1 MVTSSAARTAPF
13 DFLNPLTPRDRSWW
27 RVTAMAGALPV
38 AAILLTIPV
47 VFLMMVLG
55 DGEAFPLPPG
65 PRLARSAVY
74 VIEVAASLGALALG
88 VLLAARLIFRRPMN
102 SWITAAPRFRWRLMG
117 WAAGYTCLGVGALTI
132 VGMLTGDRPQ
142 WPVAD
147 AAAGTG
153 LKIAYVAACAGAFLV
168 AAWAE
173 EAMFRGYLLQ
183 QVSAFT
189 NRGWVAIVVSS
200 LAFSLMHLE
209 FDPAALVAR
218 TLAGAAFAWAA
229 LRLGGLE
236 FAIGAHLATNLM
248 IALVQAPML
257 PDDAPFTGG
266 LEDVTLEVILAAYV
280 VIGAEVAG
288 RNPRLTGA
296 TSSPA

>member
-1 MVTSSAARTAPF
+1 MVTSSATRVAPF
-13 DFLNPLTPRDRSWW
+13 DFLNPITPRDRSWW

-38 AAILLTIPV
+38 AAFLLTIPV
-47 VFLMMVLG
+47 VFVMFALG
-55 DGEAFPLPPG
+55 NGETFPLPAG
-65 PRLARSAVY
+65 PRLARAAVY
-74 VIEVAASLGALALG
+74 TIEVAASLGALALG
-88 VLLAARLIFRRPMN
+88 VLLAARFIFRRPMG
-102 SWITAAPRFRWRLMG
+102 SWITAAPRFRWRLMA
-117 WAAGYTCLGVGALTI
+117 WAAGYTCLGVGALTLI
-132 VGMLTGDRPQ
+132 GMIAGDRPE

-147 AAAGTG
+147 AGAGIG
-153 LKIAYVAACAGAFLV
+153 LRIAYIGACLVAFLV

-189 NRGWVAIVVSS
+189 DRGWVAIVVSS
-200 LAFSLMHLE
+200 LAFSLMHLD

-236 FAIGAHLATNLM
+236 FAIGAHLAINLM

-266 LEDVTLEVILAAYV
+266 LEDVTLEVLLAAYV

-288 RNPRLTGA
+288 RNPRLTGVI
-296 TSSPA
+296 SSPA